1 MRWLFM
7 LPFSHESV
15 TSEVPPERCDS
26 PMTQGRSVT
35 TEVTAPILDG
45 CFGAAYTSYITL
57 HEGPLRT
64 TLNLD
69 HDLVAAVMKATQA
82 KSKTEAITMAM
93 TELVRRRKLDKLKA
107 LSGTIRLES
116 GWKKRE
122 SAELKRQTT
131 LRRRWHGHR

>member
-1 MRWLFM
+1 
-7 LPFSHESV
+7 
-15 TSEVPPERCDS
+15 
-26 PMTQGRSVT
+26 MTQGRSVT

-131 LRRRWHGHR
+131 LRRRWHGRR